1 MKLPHVAMKQKGAE
15 MHIDQA
21 DLFEGMDRS
30 FIQEFMAL
38 TVKERYAKGDFIFHV
53 GDKAEFYYTLV
64 EGCVKISIGDD
75 EIKVYT
81 ISNSGEA
88 FGLSSILDRNY
99 YFASASCLESTQ
111 ILKIEENSLNQF
123 LQDHPKS
130 SSVFYKRIANRLAQ
144 RLVECYKII

>member
-1 MKLPHVAMKQKGAE
+1 

-21 DLFEGMDRS
+21 DLFEGMDRF
-30 FIQEFMAL
+30 FIQDFMAL
-38 TVKERYAKGDFIFHV
+38 TVIERYAKGDFIFHV
-53 GDKAEFYYTLV
+53 GDKAEFFYTLI

-75 EIKVYT
+75 EIEVYT
-81 ISNSGEA
+81 INNSGEA

-99 YFASASCLESTQ
+99 YFASASCLEPTQ
-111 ILKIEENSLNQF
+111 FLKIEGDSLNQF

-130 SSVFYKRIANRLAQ
+130 SNVFYKRIANRLAQ